1 MISIWEKDILYASVD
16 ILIAGSGL
24 MGLWTAY
31 EIKKRRPGLSV
42 QIIDRGNIPTGAST
56 RNAGFACFGSATEL
70 ISDKANTGNDLML
83 EVVNNRY
90 KGIQKTRAVLGDAT
104 IGFEP
109 CGGYE
114 AIQAN
119 YKEYAFLQE
128 HIDTLNK
135 DLQSITG
142 LPQTFTINN
151 GALQTQGLTGF
162 EALVYSPLEGA
173 LHSGKLVNSL
183 TALVQ
188 QMGVTIR
195 MHTEL
200 LHWEQLATQIN
211 VQTPGAIIP
220 CQQLIIA
227 TNGFTQNL
235 LPELH
240 IKPGRGQVVV
250 TKPIPGLR
258 LHGTFHFDEGFYYWR
273 HLGNRV
279 LLGGGRNMAFEEEE
293 TCELQTTGT
302 IQNVLHRF
310 LQQHILQPYGIGN
323 MEDVIDYSWAGI
335 MAFTENKLPQVT
347 TVAPNIHAAIACNGM
362 GVALSSVIAEQ
373 VADTVFR

>member
-1 MISIWEKDILYASVD
+1 MISIWEKEILYAPVD

-90 KGIQKTRAVLGDAT
+90 KGIQKTRTVLGDES
-104 IGFEP
+104 IEFEP

-114 AIQAN
+114 AIQSN
-119 YKEYAFLQE
+119 YTEYAFLQE

-142 LPQTFTINN
+142 LPQTFTVDN
-151 GALQTQGLTGF
+151 ASLQTQGLTGF
-162 EALVYSPLEGA
+162 DALVYSPLEGA

-200 LHWEQLATQIN
+200 LYWEQLATQIN
-211 VQTPGAIIP
+211 AHTPGGVIP

-235 LPELH
+235 LPDLH
-240 IKPGRGQVVV
+240 VKPGRGQVVV

-279 LLGGGRNMAFEEEE
+279 LLGGGRNMAFEEEQ

-302 IQNVLHRF
+302 IQNGLHHF
-310 LQQHILQPYGIGN
+310 LRQHILQPYGIIN
-323 MEDVIDYSWAGI
+323 IEEAIDYSWAGI
-335 MAFTENKLPQVT
+335 MAFTENKLPQVS
-347 TVAPNIHAAIACNGM
+347 TVAPNVYAAIACNGM

>member
-1 MISIWEKDILYASVD
+1 MISIWEKDILYAPVD

-90 KGIQKTRAVLGDAT
+90 KGIQKTRAVLGDAA

-142 LPQTFTINN
+142 LPQTFTIDN

-162 EALVYSPLEGA
+162 DALVYSSLEGA

-323 MEDVIDYSWAGI
+323 TEDVIDYSWAGI

-347 TVAPNIHAAIACNGM
+347 TVAPNIHAVIACNGM

>member
-1 MISIWEKDILYASVD
+1 MISIWEKEVLYAPVD
-16 ILIAGSGL
+16 ILIVGSGL

-31 EIKKRRPGLSV
+31 EIKKRRPRLSV

-90 KGIQKTRAVLGDAT
+90 KGIQKTRTVLGDES

-114 AIQAN
+114 AIQTT

-142 LPQTFTINN
+142 LPQTFTVDN
-151 GALQTQGLTGF
+151 ASLQTQGLTGF
-162 EALVYSPLEGA
+162 DALVYSPLEGA
-173 LHSGKLVNSL
+173 LHSGKLVNNL
-183 TALVQ
+183 IALVQ
-188 QMGVTIR
+188 QMGVSIR

-200 LHWEQLATQIN
+200 LHWEQQATQIN
-211 VQTPGAIIP
+211 AHTPGGIIP
-220 CQQLIIA
+220 CQQLIMA

-279 LLGGGRNMAFEEEE
+279 LLGGGRNMAFEEEQ
-293 TCELQTTGT
+293 TCELQTTDT
-302 IQNVLHRF
+302 IQNGLHHF
-310 LQQHILQPYGIGN
+310 LQQHILQPYGISN
-323 MEDVIDYSWAGI
+323 IKEVIDYSWAGI
-335 MAFTENKLPQVT
+335 MAFTENKLPQVS
-347 TVAPNIHAAIACNGM
+347 TVAPNVYAAIACNGM

>member
-1 MISIWEKDILYASVD
+1 MISIWEKEILYAPVD
-16 ILIAGSGL
+16 ILIVGSGL

-70 ISDKANTGNDLML
+70 ISDKANTGNELML

-90 KGIQKTRAVLGDAT
+90 KGIQKTRTILGDAA

-119 YKEYAFLQE
+119 YKEYPFLQE

-151 GALQTQGLTGF
+151 DALQTHGLTGF
-162 EALVYSPLEGA
+162 DTLVYSPLEGA

-200 LHWEQLATQIN
+200 LHWEQLATQIIAH
-211 VQTPGAIIP
+211 TPGGIIP
-220 CQQLIIA
+220 CQQLIMA

-235 LPELH
+235 LPDIH

-279 LLGGGRNMAFEEEE
+279 LLGGGRNMAFEEEQ
-293 TCELQTTGT
+293 TCELQTTNT
-302 IQNVLHRF
+302 IQNGLHCF
-310 LQQHILQPYGIGN
+310 LEQHILQDYGISHIK
-323 MEDVIDYSWAGI
+323 EVIDYSWAGI
-335 MAFTENKLPQVT
+335 MAFTENKLPQVS
-347 TVAPNIHAAIACNGM
+347 TVAPNVYAAIACNGM

>member
-1 MISIWEKDILYASVD
+1 MISIWEKDILYAPVD

-90 KGIQKTRAVLGDAT
+90 KGIQKTRAVLGDAA

-128 HIDTLNK
+128 HIHTLNK

-142 LPQTFTINN
+142 LPQTFTIDN

-188 QMGVTIR
+188 QMGITIR
-195 MHTEL
+195 MHTDL

-211 VQTPGAIIP
+211 AHTPGGIIP

-227 TNGFTQNL
+227 TNSFTQNL

-279 LLGGGRNMAFEEEE
+279 LLGGGRNMAFDEEE
-293 TCELQTTGT
+293 TCELQTTNT
-302 IQNVLHRF
+302 IQNGLHRF
-310 LQQHILQPYGIGN
+310 LEQHILQDYGISN
-323 MEDVIDYSWAGI
+323 IKEVIDYSWAGI

-347 TVAPNIHAAIACNGM
+347 TVAPNVHAAIACNGM